1 MHAHADPPFKDFPY
15 ECIKE
20 ISRNQCSLISCF
32 FRGTIPRYNRRFFS
46 RKFHGGRGKVLRSI
60 RKASSEGIN
69 ARVSAMCAMVFV
81 SLNGNLRPPSLDPWW
96 NWLPNIFFSFSRR
109 RMDRCRVLN
118 RAVYGGEFESA
129 INYLCRPTVLTF
141 SPASSSFRPR
151 RNLIFK
157 LENHSSNRSVWSF
170 FFIYGEWNLFFI
182 IILDCRGWVSRQSIS
197 CDRITIVMILCF
209 VWIVSLV

>member
-1 MHAHADPPFKDFPY
+1 MHFNLTHTHMHAHADPPFKDFPY

-118 RAVYGGEFESA
+118 RAVYGGEEG
-129 INYLCRPTVLTF
+129 
-141 SPASSSFRPR
+141 
-151 RNLIFK
+151 NL
-157 LENHSSNRSVWSF
+157 NPP
-170 FFIYGEWNLFFI
+170 
-182 IILDCRGWVSRQSIS
+182 
-197 CDRITIVMILCF
+197 
-209 VWIVSLV
+209 